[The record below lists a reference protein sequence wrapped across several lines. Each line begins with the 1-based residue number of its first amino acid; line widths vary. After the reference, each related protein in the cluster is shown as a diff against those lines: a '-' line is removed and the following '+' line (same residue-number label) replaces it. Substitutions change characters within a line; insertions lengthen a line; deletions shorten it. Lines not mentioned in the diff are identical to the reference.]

1 FRSPW
6 RRVACCRL
14 LPVSLRRIPLTGRSD
29 SASMARPPILLAGG
43 RVLAR
48 FLGAMLLGS
57 LLVPNVLTA
66 TSAAAAN
73 CQFVL
78 GFKILHDLI
87 PHIMG
92 DCLADEHHAPNGD
105 ALQETFGPTGAGGLL
120 VWRKADNWT
129 AYTDGYHS
137 WVNGPNGVQERLNT
151 ERFP

>member
-1 FRSPW
+1 
-6 RRVACCRL
+6 
-14 LPVSLRRIPLTGRSD
+14 
-29 SASMARPPILLAGG
+29 
-43 RVLAR
+43 
-48 FLGAMLLGS
+48 MLLGS
-57 LLVPNVLTA
+57 LLVSNVLTA

-87 PHIMG
+87 PHTMG

-105 ALQETFGPTGAGGLL
+105 ALQETSGPTGAGGLL

-151 ERFP
+151 ERFPWEHDTQTAPPAPAQSAAPTQILFTSTRDSANDIWVASTDGSNAKRL